1 METTVNQNKIVL
13 KWTIISVITSIVI
26 TYIFQFT
33 NVDQSSGIKYLSYI
47 PFIVYL
53 FLAQKEYK
61 DQLGGYISFG
71 QAFSTGFKYAIFSGI
86 ILAIFTYL
94 YLSILSPQVYEKAMV
109 DAQQKLTDQGQLSSE
124 QIDSAMEITRKYGV
138 LIGTF
143 GSIIGSAVIGAILGL
158 IGAAIFKN
166 ERPLFITES
175 DDPTVNDP
183 TV

>member
-1 METTVNQNKIVL
+1 METIVNQNKIVF

-33 NVDQSSGIKYLSYI
+33 NIDQSSGIKYLSYI

-71 QAFSTGFKYAIFSGI
+71 QAFSTGFKYAI
-86 ILAIFTYL
+86 
-94 YLSILSPQVYEKAMV
+94 LSPQVFEKAMA

-124 QIDSAMEITRKYGV
+124 QIDSTMEITRKYGA

-166 ERPLFITES
+166 ERPLFTTES

-183 TV
+183 TA

>member
-1 METTVNQNKIVL
+1 METIVNQNKIVL

-26 TYIFQFT
+26 TYIFQFA
-33 NVDQSSGIKYLSYI
+33 NVDQNSGIKYLSSI

-61 DQLGGYISFG
+61 DQAGGYISFG
-71 QAFSTGFKYAIFSGI
+71 QAFSTGFKYAIFAGI
-86 ILAIFTYL
+86 LLAIFTYL
-94 YLSILSPQVYEKAMV
+94 YLAILSPQVYDKAMA

-124 QIDSAMEITRKYGV
+124 QIDSTMEISRKYGMIFATV
-138 LIGTF
+138 GIVIF
-143 GSIIGSAVIGAILGL
+143 DAFIGAILSL
-158 IGAAIFKN
+158 IGAAIFKK

-175 DDPTVNDP
+175 DDPTVSDP